1 MKRILIFQAVVTAVL
16 LVANLTFGA
25 VFAQSTPVSYSLSP
39 SSGTLAKG
47 TQKTINLNINTGGL
61 TVSAAGASLVFDPDK
76 MTVASFTYGSIVP
89 AGEQGILQDTEVID
103 NQNGNIAIL
112 GLWLSGYN
120 GSGTFASIT
129 FNILQNSGT
138 ADLSFETVGDNTNEV
153 YELDADPPANV
164 LGSTNGGSYTL
175 SASSSTSGNTS
186 GGTSGGTTTGNLPE
200 SGIFDNKILLA
211 GTILILMSATWGVV
225 YIARKRNSA

>member
-16 LVANLTFGA
+16 LVANLTAGA

-47 TQKTINLNINTGGL
+47 TQTVNLNINTGGI

-129 FNILQNSGT
+129 FNVLQDSGT
-138 ADLSFETVGDNTNEV
+138 ASISFEAVDDNTNEV
-153 YELDADPPANV
+153 YELDADPPVNV
-164 LGSTNGGSYTL
+164 LGSTNGGTYTL
-175 SASSSTSGNTS
+175 SVAS
-186 GGTSGGTTTGNLPE
+186 GTSTPTSPTTSLPD

-225 YIARKRNSA
+225 YVARKRNSA

>member
-1 MKRILIFQAVVTAVL
+1 MKRILIFQAVLTAVL

-39 SSGTLAKG
+39 ASGTLAG
-47 TQKTINLNINTGGL
+47 GSQKTINLNINTGGL
-61 TVSAAGASLVFDPDK
+61 TVSAAGASLTYDPTQL
-76 MTVASFTYGSIVP
+76 TVASFEYGSIVP

-120 GSGTFASIT
+120 GSGTFAQIT
-129 FNILQNSGT
+129 FNVLKSTGT
-138 ADLSFETVGDNTNEV
+138 ASIDFEAVGENTNEV
-153 YELDADPPANV
+153 YELDADPPVNV
-164 LGSTNGGSYTL
+164 LGSTNGGTYTL
-175 SASSSTSGNTS
+175 GASTGST
-186 GGTSGGTTTGNLPE
+186 GGTTTPPPTTGLPE

-211 GTILILMSATWGVV
+211 GSVLILISAVWGIA
-225 YIARKRNSA
+225 YIAKKRPTS